1 MTITKKTSMNGR
13 RQFMKLVPALAA
25 PAIATAS
32 FGDSPHSAGGE
43 HDSILGAWIFVVTV
57 PFPPATFREFATFA
71 EGGVFHETNSFVHT
85 SSNSNFSPY
94 GLPSIVNG
102 SDGVGTWTRSRAGE
116 FIVRFRKLLFDNVGL
131 NFGDLLV
138 VGTVKVTDGILKG
151 GFHVQVVDPSAD
163 SMLADLGPVS
173 SEGSRLR

>member
-1 MTITKKTSMNGR
+1 MAITKKTSINGR

-25 PAIATAS
+25 PGIAAAS
-32 FGDSPHSAGGE
+32 FNDSQQSAEGE
-43 HDSILGAWIFVVTV
+43 HNSILGAWNTVVTV
-57 PFPPATFREFATFA
+57 PFPPASFREFVTFA
-71 EGGVFHETNSFVHT
+71 DGGVFHETNSFLHT

-116 FIVRFRKLLFDNVGL
+116 FAVQFRKLLFDNVGV

-138 VGTVKVTDGILKG
+138 AGTVKVTDGILRG
-151 GFHVQVVDPSAD
+151 DWHVQVVDPTTN

-173 SEGSRLR
+173 SEGRRIG